1 MHAATIKLQ
10 LELCARVF
18 ERNVGDVSH
27 EESLVAPEQGGSC
40 LNWVVGH
47 LTRTRNLALASMGQ
61 KSPYSMEDFA
71 AYDDRGG
78 VDFSRETALPMEELR
93 RRYKAMQEPL
103 VRAIS
108 GMSPEVLASKPP
120 RNMTGDPNETVG
132 SNFAIF
138 VFHES
143 YHVGQTGVLRRVA
156 GKPGVIKPPGT
167 PQGDAQPNAVPR

>member
-1 MHAATIKLQ
+1 MSMHAATIKLQ

-18 ERNVGDVSH
+18 DRNVGDVSH
-27 EESLVAPEQGGSC
+27 EESLAVPEQGGSC

-47 LTRTRNLALASMGQ
+47 MTRTRNMALASMGQ
-61 KSPYSMEDFA
+61 KSPYPTQDFA

-78 VDFSRETALPMEELR
+78 AEFRRETALPIDELR

-103 VRAIS
+103 VRAIG
-108 GMSPEVLASKPP
+108 GMSDELLAGKPP
-120 RNMTGDPNETVG
+120 RNLTSDPDETVG
-132 SNFAIF
+132 SNLATF

-156 GKPGVIKPPGT
+156 GKPGVIKPPKA
-167 PQGDAQPNAVPR
+167 PA

>member
-1 MHAATIKLQ
+1 MNANMIVLQ

-18 ERNVGDVSH
+18 DKNVGDVSH
-27 EESLVAPEQGGSC
+27 EESLAAPEQGGNC

-47 LTRTRNLALASMGQ
+47 VTRTRNLALASFGG
-61 KSPYSMEDFA
+61 KSPYAMEDFA

-78 VDFSRETALPMEELR
+78 AEFSRETALPIDDLR

-103 VRAIS
+103 VRAIGS
-108 GMSPEVLASKPP
+108 MSAEVLAAKPP

-132 SNFAIF
+132 SNLATF

-156 GKPGVIKPPGT
+156 GKPGVIKPPA
-167 PQGDAQPNAVPR
+167 AQPATQ